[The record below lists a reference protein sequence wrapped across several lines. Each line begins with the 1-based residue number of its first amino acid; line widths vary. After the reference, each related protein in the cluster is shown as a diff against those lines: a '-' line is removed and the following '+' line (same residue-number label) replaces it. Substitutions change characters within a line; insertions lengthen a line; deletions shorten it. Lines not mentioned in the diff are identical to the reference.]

1 MPVPISE
8 LQKANPSNIIELFEL
23 ELNTVQHGATTV
35 YRWHDG
41 VNEFN
46 NQTLVFG
53 GNEYTRMP
61 IQCEGFAYDGKQL
74 PRPTL
79 AISNIMGTITTL
91 LLTLPQGLEGAKV
104 TRIRTLERYIDNDN
118 FGPDFITTEVSTTDA
133 YILTEDDS
141 YIYQEEKP
149 NPHGTPDSSQKFPL
163 EIFFIDRKKTENRE
177 NVIFELVAS
186 FDLQGVKVP
195 KRQVLPADFP
205 GVGSFYS

>member
-8 LQKANPSNIIELFEL
+8 LQKANPINNIELFEL
-23 ELNTVQHGATTV
+23 ELNTTQHGATTV

-41 VNEFN
+41 VSEFN
-46 NQTLVFG
+46 NKNIIFG
-53 GNEYTRMP
+53 NQEYIRMP

-79 AISNIMGTITTL
+79 AISNILGTITTI

-104 TRIRTLERYIDNDN
+104 TRIRTLERYIDNGN
-118 FGPDFITTEVSTTDA
+118 FEPDYISPESSITE
-133 YILTEDDS
+133 YILTEDDFQ
-141 YIYQEEKP
+141 IYQEEQP

-163 EIFFIDRKKTENRE
+163 EVFFVDRKKSENRE
-177 NVIFELVAS
+177 SVIFELVAN
-186 FDLQGVKVP
+186 FDLQGVKIP
-195 KRQVLPADFP
+195 KRQILPADFP